1 MARDM
6 QNPDLISRLLNLFG
20 QFRGKARLSDF
31 LGRLSCF
38 VNDGHGVFRLTDG
51 KTVAVDLK
59 DRIQRLMW
67 GGAYE
72 PHVTR
77 CLAILLRP
85 GDTFLDVGA
94 HIGFFSLVASSLVGP
109 SGRVYAFEANPSIF
123 PILQSNASPY
133 PWLLPQMKAIW
144 KESCSLAFSDPEQAG
159 ESGWGKLGAI
169 RYEGHIEQI
178 QAIALDEWYEE
189 VNSPEI
195 RLIKIDAEGAE
206 PYILEGARRIL
217 ANARP
222 FLIVEMNDV
231 LLSEGGRS
239 RANVDDA
246 LRRHDYRAFA
256 IQSKVI
262 EEIRDVPS
270 SSHSEI
276 LCVPMD
282 RIEEAWAAVFRPCRE
297 DERQGQK
304 SGHLRS
310 PRARGSELSRCW
322 QAR

>member
-1 MARDM
+1 MTRDM

-20 QFRGKARLSDF
+20 QFKGKARLSDF
-31 LGRLSCF
+31 LGRLSCSF
-38 VNDGHGVFRLTDG
+38 NVGHGIFRLMDG
-51 KTVAVDLK
+51 QTVAVDLK

-77 CLAILLRP
+77 CLNILLRP
-85 GDTFLDVGA
+85 GDTFVDVGA

-109 SGRVYAFEANPSIF
+109 SGRVYAFEPNPRIF
-123 PILQSNASPY
+123 PVLQSNASAY

-144 KESCSLAFSDPEQAG
+144 KESCSLTFSDPEQAG

-169 RYEGHIEQI
+169 RCEGHIEEI
-178 QAIALDEWYEE
+178 QALALDEWYEE

-217 ANARP
+217 ASARP
-222 FLIVEMNDV
+222 FLILEINDV
-231 LLSEGGRS
+231 LLRDGGRS
-239 RANVDDA
+239 RANVDHT

-256 IQSKVI
+256 IQSRAI
-262 EEIRDVPS
+262 EEIQDAS
-270 SSHSEI
+270 SSPHSEI
-276 LCVPMD
+276 LCIPVD
-282 RIEEAWAAVFRPCRE
+282 RIEKARAAFFRPCRE

-304 SGHLRS
+304 SSHLS
-310 PRARGSELSRCW
+310 VPGA
-322 QAR
+322 